1 MAAPLPA
8 ALGCLVPAVDTVP
21 VNQVEPVI
29 QAARGCL
36 LPAEPV
42 EQVEP
47 VVLDLGKPHHQVE
60 TPCSTPK
67 HDHALWTCCDPL
79 IARLTRAGSSEALVA
94 PVVQVVSA
102 AVAAG

>member
-8 ALGCLVPAVDTVP
+8 ALGCLLPAVDTVP
-21 VNQVEPVI
+21 VKQVKQVEPVI
-29 QAARGCL
+29 QAALGCL

-47 VVLDLGKPHHQVE
+47 VVLDFRKPHHQVE

-67 HDHALWTCCDPL
+67 HDHAL
-79 IARLTRAGSSEALVA
+79 
-94 PVVQVVSA
+94 
-102 AVAAG
+102 